1 MISSSAFAQSGIYY
15 AESNFKN
22 GITNYQIPCPSKL
35 SPNDLYDFYMKKFIN
50 LSEAEEIKKFKKKEI
65 WGYRD
70 CNGFDWK
77 IENNI
82 HYKIMENSAMVLY
95 SVNYPINASYQG
107 FQMGVKASYYF
118 SKDVSSKILPLSQ
131 PILIGEYNDNP
142 AYLKSLKE
150 YLISSHG
157 CINCYDLSSK
167 SYIISKL
174 LKESLH
180 N

>member
-15 AESNFKN
+15 EESNFKS

-35 SPNDLYDFYMKKFIN
+35 SPEDLHDFYNKKSIE
-50 LSEAEEIKKFKKKEI
+50 LSSAEAIKKFKKKDI

-77 IENNI
+77 IDNNI
-82 HYKIMENSAMVLY
+82 HYKIVENGAMVIYL
-95 SVNYPINASYQG
+95 VDYPINSSFQD
-107 FQMGVKASYYF
+107 FQMGVKASFYF

-131 PILIGEYNDNP
+131 PILIGEYNDNL
-142 AYLKSLKE
+142 AYLESLKE
-150 YLISSHG
+150 YLRSSNG
-157 CINCYDLSSK
+157 CIHCYDINSK
-167 SYIISKL
+167 SYMISKL